1 MIHGQD
7 FDALDKDIKLLYYKK
22 KKARD
27 QFLATAFLLGGNRT
41 KYCQLVA
48 NLQNSYILG
57 VDQYPKDVEECYD
70 MMLGYS
76 KVIGTSPS
84 NSKEIKDL
92 YTTSMSFYQSS
103 TSKNS
108 DVQTIQSD
116 DEVIPGLS
124 GKVFKDVLCY
134 SCNKKG
140 NYANDC
146 PTMDQTTNS
155 NTNKGF
161 CMAQFDFT
169 LTQLKAKLKPT
180 WILLDTQSSCDIFNN
195 KDLLENIICNN
206 QPSLKLYS
214 NRNLFIKTNMKGTVR
229 GYGSVWFH
237 PDSLANILSFS
248 NIKKNFK

>member
-1 MIHGQD
+1 M
-7 FDALDKDIKLLYYKK
+7 
-22 KKARD
+22 
-27 QFLATAFLLGGNRT
+27 
-41 KYCQLVA
+41 V
-48 NLQNSYILG
+48 
-57 VDQYPKDVEECYD
+57 
-70 MMLGYS
+70 LGYS
-76 KVIGTSPS
+76 TVISTSPS
-84 NSKEIKDL
+84 NSKEIKYL
-92 YTTSMSFYQSS
+92 YTTSISFYQSS
-103 TSKNS
+103 TSKDS
-108 DVQTIQSD
+108 DVQTNQSD

-140 NYANDC
+140 HYANDC
-146 PTMDQTTNS
+146 PTTDQTTNS

-161 CMAQFDFT
+161 CMTQFDFT
-169 LTQLKAKLKPT
+169 LTQIKAKLKPT